1 MVKKRI
7 CERDAHRTT
16 WYRNEYVKEMQV
28 GQHGGKT
35 NMKEMQV
42 GQHGVETNMK
52 EMQVGQH
59 GEETNM

>member
-1 MVKKRI
+1 MVEKRI
-7 CERDAHRTT
+7 CEKDAGRTT
-16 WYRNEYVKEMQV
+16 WCRNEFV
-28 GQHGGKT
+28 
-35 NMKEMQV
+35 KEMQV